1 MKKFMDEKFLLN
13 SSTAERLYAA
23 IADLPIVD
31 YHCHLDASEIYND
44 KHFASITEVWLGGDH
59 YKWRAMRNMGVE
71 ERLITG
77 DGDDYE
83 KFVAWAT
90 IMPYMA
96 GHPLYHFSHLELRKY
111 LGIDTPLNE
120 HTARAVYE
128 EANAALKELGARK
141 ILEKAGVETVVTTND
156 PVEDLGYHARL
167 RKEGFLVKVLP
178 AFRPDKA
185 VNIEKAGFADYVASL
200 AKVAG
205 YEIKSFTDIKRALRD
220 RLAFFVSNG
229 CKATDHGLDRMPSF
243 VPFSDAEADEVFRKA
258 MSAMPLTTREAD
270 GYKTNLLLFLA
281 TEYADRDIVME
292 IHFGCK
298 RNPNSAMF
306 RKLGADA
313 GFDCIAGDTNAD
325 ALYPFFDALERT
337 DSLPRTLIFSL
348 NPNDNDELV
357 TVCGAFNKAPC
368 KGKVQQ
374 GSAWWFNDNKPGME
388 RQLSTYAAGIPID
401 TFIGMLTDSRSL
413 LSYARHDYFRRI
425 LANFLGSLVEN
436 GEYPESD
443 MEYLEKIAKNVA
455 YYNVKNYFGI

>member
-71 ERLITG
+71 EKLITG

-111 LGIDTPLNE
+111 LGIDTP
-120 HTARAVYE
+120 

-167 RKEGFLVKVLP
+167 RKEGFRVKVLP

-220 RLAFFVSNG
+220 RLAFFVLNG
-229 CKATDHGLDRMPSF
+229 C
-243 VPFSDAEADEVFRKA
+243 
-258 MSAMPLTTREAD
+258 
-270 GYKTNLLLFLA
+270 A

-337 DSLPRTLIFSL
+337 DSLPRTLVFSL

>member
-1 MKKFMDEKFLLN
+1 MKEFMNETFLLETP
-13 SSTAERLYAA
+13 TAVRIYERVK
-23 IADLPIVD
+23 DLPVVD
-31 YHCHLDASEIYND
+31 YHCHLNAAEIYND
-44 KHFASITEVWLGGDH
+44 KHFSGITEVWLGGDH
-59 YKWRAMRNMGVE
+59 YKWRAMRNMGIGE
-71 ERLITG
+71 KYITG
-77 DGDDYE
+77 DADDYQ

-120 HTARAVYE
+120 RTARAVYD
-128 EANAALKELGARK
+128 EANAALKELGARR
-141 ILEKAGVETVVTTND
+141 ILDKANVETVVTTND
-156 PVEDLGYHARL
+156 PAEDLTYHIKL
-167 RKEGFLVKVLP
+167 HKENYRVKVLP

-185 VNIEKAGFADYVASL
+185 VNIEKAGFAEYVSVLSKAT
-200 AKVAG
+200 G
-205 YEIKSFTDIKRALRD
+205 YEIKSFTDLKRALKD
-220 RLAFFVSNG
+220 RLEFFVANG
-229 CKATDHGLDRMPSF
+229 CKATDHGLDYMPSF
-243 VPFSDAEADEVFRKA
+243 VPFSEAEADEVFRKA
-258 MSAMPLTTREAD
+258 MSSVPLSVREAD

-281 TEYADRDIVME
+281 SEYSDHGIVME

-306 RKLGADA
+306 RKLGADT

-337 DSLPRTLIFSL
+337 DSLPRTLVFSL
-348 NPNDNDELV
+348 NPNDNNELV
-357 TVCGAFNKAPC
+357 TLCGAFNKAPY
-368 KGKVQQ
+368 KGKIQQ

-388 RQLSTYAAGIPID
+388 RQITAYAAGIPID

-425 LANFLGSLVEN
+425 FSNFLGNLVEN

-443 MEYLEKIAKNVA
+443 IEYLEKIAENVA
-455 YYNVKNYFGI
+455 YNNVKEYFGI